1 MEILIKILQF
11 ILSFSLLV
19 IIHELGHFTF
29 AKIFKTRVEKF
40 YLFFNPW
47 FSLFK
52 FKKGETEYGVG
63 WIPFGGYVK
72 ISGMVDESM
81 DTEQMK
87 QPAQPYEF
95 RAKPAWQRLLI
106 MVGGVLMN
114 VLLAVAIYIGISFA
128 WGETYLANRDV
139 EHGYTFNELGREIGF
154 ENGDKIVDIAGKPLE
169 NAMLLLPSIVFDQAP
184 YVTVERDGARRRIEI
199 PEEAMARL
207 IESRDFAAPRLPFV
221 VGEVVSGTEAA
232 KAGIRPGDTFVSID
246 GEPIR
251 YYDQYRKVFEARKGD
266 TVRLSLMRDSAG
278 ITRLMTLP
286 VKVSS
291 EGTVG
296 TYLARLDKI
305 LKLSSH
311 DYTFWQAIPAGIKRT
326 GSEIGSYFKQIKLI
340 FTPKTEAYKSVGG
353 ILAIGN
359 IFPDYWSW
367 EEFWR
372 ITAFLSIMLAVVN
385 ILPIP
390 ALDGGHVLFLLVEVV
405 TRRKP
410 SDKFL
415 ERAQIAGLFILL
427 ALLVFANGND
437 IYRFFIK

>member
-128 WGETYLANRDV
+128 WGETYLANQDV

-278 ITRLMTLP
+278 IT
-286 VKVSS
+286 
-291 EGTVG
+291 
-296 TYLARLDKI
+296 
-305 LKLSSH
+305 
-311 DYTFWQAIPAGIKRT
+311 
-326 GSEIGSYFKQIKLI
+326 
-340 FTPKTEAYKSVGG
+340 
-353 ILAIGN
+353 
-359 IFPDYWSW
+359 
-367 EEFWR
+367 
-372 ITAFLSIMLAVVN
+372 
-385 ILPIP
+385 
-390 ALDGGHVLFLLVEVV
+390 
-405 TRRKP
+405 
-410 SDKFL
+410 
-415 ERAQIAGLFILL
+415 
-427 ALLVFANGND
+427 
-437 IYRFFIK
+437 

>member
-1 MEILIKILQF
+1 
-11 ILSFSLLV
+11 
-19 IIHELGHFTF
+19 
-29 AKIFKTRVEKF
+29 
-40 YLFFNPW
+40 
-47 FSLFK
+47 
-52 FKKGETEYGVG
+52 
-63 WIPFGGYVK
+63 
-72 ISGMVDESM
+72 
-81 DTEQMK
+81 
-87 QPAQPYEF
+87 
-95 RAKPAWQRLLI
+95 
-106 MVGGVLMN
+106 
-114 VLLAVAIYIGISFA
+114 
-128 WGETYLANRDV
+128 
-139 EHGYTFNELGREIGF
+139 
-154 ENGDKIVDIAGKPLE
+154 
-169 NAMLLLPSIVFDQAP
+169 
-184 YVTVERDGARRRIEI
+184 
-199 PEEAMARL
+199 
-207 IESRDFAAPRLPFV
+207 
-221 VGEVVSGTEAA
+221 
-232 KAGIRPGDTFVSID
+232 
-246 GEPIR
+246 
-251 YYDQYRKVFEARKGD
+251 
-266 TVRLSLMRDSAG
+266 
-278 ITRLMTLP
+278 MTLP

>member
-72 ISGMVDESM
+72 ISGMIDESM

-87 QPAQPYEF
+87 QPAKPYEF

-128 WGETYLANRDV
+128 WGETYLANKDV
-139 EHGYTFNELGREIGF
+139 EYGYTFNELGREIGF
-154 ENGDKIVDIAGKPLE
+154 ENGDKVIDIAGKPLE
-169 NAMLLLPSIVFDQAP
+169 NAMMLLPSIVFDQAP

-207 IESRDFAAPRLPFV
+207 IESRNFALPRIPFV
-221 VGEVVSGTEAA
+221 VGEVTAGSEAA
-232 KAGIRPGDTFVSID
+232 KAGIRSGDTFVSID

-251 YYDQYRKVFEARKGD
+251 YYDQYGEVFEARKGD

-286 VKVSS
+286 VKISP
-291 EGTVG
+291 EGTVD
-296 TYLARLDKI
+296 TYPARLDKI

-311 DYTFWQAIPAGIKRT
+311 DYTFWQAVPAGIKRT

-367 EEFWR
+367 EEFWH
-372 ITAFLSIMLAVVN
+372 ITAFLSIMLAVIN

-415 ERAQIAGLFILL
+415 ERAQIAGLLILL